1 MDPELR
7 GCVIFGP
14 KMGPFVHTNFLK
26 ENLSINLVPII
37 HAYLHS
43 KKSKSDVNILMKY

>member
-7 GCVIFGP
+7 GCAIFGP
-14 KMGPFVHTNFLK
+14 KMGPFSETNFFK
-26 ENLSINLVPII
+26 ENQLINLVPII

-43 KKSKSDVNILMKY
+43 KNKIQISIH